1 MTQPEKIESI
11 TLDSPLSIT
20 VAKAALAACD
30 SSSLKG
36 EIHDRLGMVSDALD
50 HIESIASEADFHR
63 IDLSFRSL
71 YGVMRLVN
79 RELKVIDTLFEALL
93 SHKED

>member
-50 HIESIASEADFHR
+50 HIESIASEADFHH